1 MKVELSVHTGTA
13 YFVLLFPHR
22 KGLPYAKELEPG
34 VEEAAEQVTDCS
46 LIENTKNGIQ

>member
-1 MKVELSVHTGTA
+1 M
-13 YFVLLFPHR
+13 LLFPHR

-46 LIENTKNGIQ
+46 LIINKIRLNDLRGFRLSKTKLI